1 MKKLMKKSKASKNNF
16 EAYACSCPTSRTCST
31 TAKKNSNYV
40 ELVRFS
46 SYYLV
51 LS

>member
-16 EAYACSCPTSRTCST
+16 EAYACSCPTSCTCST

-40 ELVRFS
+40 ELVETVS
-46 SYYLV
+46 SFV
-51 LS
+51 